1 MKKATATAT
10 TKDGILTIHNRKLFN
25 EQIRHFSNGR
35 CLVTVQRVYKKRTN
49 PQNAYYHAV
58 VIPMVCDGLR
68 QQGHDVNIEDTHEIL
83 KGMFNKKEF
92 VNKHTGEVETFGGS
106 TTKLSTIEMM
116 EYIKKIQQFAS
127 EYLNIFIPDPNE

>member
-25 EQIRHFSNGR
+25 EQIRQFSNGR
-35 CLVTVQRVYKKRTN
+35 CLVTVQRVYNKRSN

-83 KGMFNKKEF
+83 KGMFNKEKF
-92 VNKHTGEVETFGGS
+92 VNTSTGEVDYFGGS

-116 EYIKKIQQFAS
+116 EYIKRIQQFAS
-127 EYLNIFIPDPNE
+127 EYLNVFIPDPI